1 MRDRAGVLSADDTP
15 DASART
21 AHTLAPAHTQL
32 SARLDARW
40 LEGAVA
46 ELANAAMARADAR
59 PAARPLAEIHPE
71 IMARP
76 ANRPLAAA
84 LGMYRPPPLVSG
96 LPAVRVGPQVDGTP
110 RTSAPR
116 VAMAPG
122 APPRGFPPSA
132 APEPLTSSVTPTL
145 RPPAMLETKRAEA
158 TPHQALYVR
167 PGTTPIADTVAA
179 APTTAAALAPAAQ
192 PRASPPAAPRPRESE
207 AFAAP
212 RPRRGA
218 ADDDG
223 GERHGG
229 RYWYEHRLL
238 DRCPLRRRPRLRI
251 QLDLLPVPRAPSAT
265 GPRAQE

>member
-1 MRDRAGVLSADDTP
+1 LRLPVQVGVASGDHREIGRGDRAGVLSADDTP

-21 AHTLAPAHTQL
+21 AHTLAPVHTLAPAHTQL

-167 PGTTPIADTVAA
+167 PGTTPIADSAPGANISPRLGVVPQPVAQQVC
-179 APTTAAALAPAAQ
+179 TASPGSSAVGGACAAQ
-192 PRASPPAAPRPRESE
+192 P
-207 AFAAP
+207 
-212 RPRRGA
+212 
-218 ADDDG
+218 
-223 GERHGG
+223 
-229 RYWYEHRLL
+229 
-238 DRCPLRRRPRLRI
+238 
-251 QLDLLPVPRAPSAT
+251 AT
-265 GPRAQE
+265 AEPFIYFI